1 MDVTIEF
8 DPKKA
13 AFVLGP
19 GINRLCL
26 SANLSSDFRD
36 DLPVDYK
43 AVCEEGI
50 KYAMG
55 FVDPRESPNKYCL
68 LQNACELNP
77 IYAAHEVTASL
88 RSNGVYESWLSS
100 LHQKVN
106 SLSGQTMYAKH
117 YALQF
122 LSAMNQK
129 GALLATTC
137 YTEVLEQVLD
147 LKSVSLTE
155 NDVTSKVLEN
165 GGWPNSLLHI
175 YGMFSQPKTVVFDF
189 LAHNANHSMSSEGKA
204 VLKVFL
210 QRNLFFVGFSSSD
223 FDKTAENFIELI
235 SPQLSQPGSMR
246 PVFLSSVQNN
256 NNPLLDNFLKVYY
269 SDQISLSLFHQILY
283 ASGTNTGMS
292 VVHVYTYMFSN
303 SCRSKMLCIYDY
315 VSFNYKPLP
324 GNVLSC
330 HFTDLVLS
338 QSCNQIVAKICL
350 L

>member
-1 MDVTIEF
+1 MDITIEF
-8 DPKKA
+8 DPKKT

-19 GINRLCL
+19 GINRMCL
-26 SANLSSDFRD
+26 TTNNSDLQD
-36 DLPVDYK
+36 DVPIDYK

-50 KYAMG
+50 KYATG
-55 FVDPRESPNKYCL
+55 FMDPRECSNKRRL

-77 IYAAHEVTASL
+77 MYAAHEVAVMLTH
-88 RSNGVYESWLSS
+88 NGVYDSWLSS
-100 LHQKVN
+100 LCKKAN
-106 SLSGQTMYAKH
+106 TLSGQTMYAKH

-137 YTEVLEQVLD
+137 YTEVLEQVLG

-155 NDVTSKVLEN
+155 NDVTSKVLGN

-204 VLKVFL
+204 VLKAFL
-210 QRNLFFVGFSSSD
+210 QRNLFFVGFSDND

-235 SPQLSQPGSMR
+235 SPQMSQLGSMR
-246 PVFLSSVQNN
+246 PVFISSVQNN
-256 NNPLLDNFLKVYY
+256 NSPLLDNFLKVYY
-269 SDQISLSLFHQILY
+269 SNQMSLSLFHQILY

-292 VVHVYTYMFSN
+292 V
-303 SCRSKMLCIYDY
+303 
-315 VSFNYKPLP
+315 
-324 GNVLSC
+324 
-330 HFTDLVLS
+330 
-338 QSCNQIVAKICL
+338 Q
-350 L
+350 